1 MNDGAAL
8 MRNALIW
15 GIPFAIVI
23 AALGYET
30 DWGLD
35 VDHESSQ
42 SPAAVAPQPVAVAL
56 LPEYRIDGGI
66 EARKETVER
75 VLFNPTRRAAPPAS
89 QTAGSK
95 SGVQQ
100 GVYALTGTTVVGN
113 VATAFLRE
121 IKGGKSHTVHQ
132 GETLNGVLVAE
143 VKSDHVRL
151 KQGDDV
157 EDLQLKIAGGP
168 KSTVQVAAPTPGVPA
183 AQAAGMSA
191 TGGTAGGA
199 SSLRPVAPPPGANA
213 RPGVASVGELLAERR
228 RAARAAA
235 ASAAVPAGT
244 KAAVTGTVDPRW
256 AEADAA
262 RRARLQAQQQPAQ

>member
-8 MRNALIW
+8 MRNVLIW

-30 DWGLD
+30 DWGRD
-35 VDHESSQ
+35 VDPESQ
-42 SPAAVAPQPVAVAL
+42 SPVAVAPQPVAVAL

-89 QTAGSK
+89 QTAGSN
-95 SGVQQ
+95 SAMQQ

-132 GETLNGVLVAE
+132 GETLNGVVVAE
-143 VKSDHVRL
+143 VKADHVRL

-168 KSTVQVAAPTPGVPA
+168 KSTVQVAAPTPGAPA
-183 AQAAGMSA
+183 RPTVGTGAQAP
-191 TGGTAGGA
+191 GGTGRGPQNA
-199 SSLRPVAPPPGANA
+199 SAIRPIAPPAGAAATQA
-213 RPGVASVGELLAERR
+213 RPGVVSVGELLAERR

-235 ASAAVPAGT
+235 EAASAGAQPGT
-244 KAAVTGTVDPRW
+244 APTQR
-256 AEADAA
+256 
-262 RRARLQAQQQPAQ
+262 

>member
-1 MNDGAAL
+1 MNDAAAL
-8 MRNALIW
+8 MRNVLIW

-30 DWGLD
+30 DWGRD
-35 VDHESSQ
+35 VDHEAQ
-42 SPAAVAPQPVAVAL
+42 SPAAVAPQPVAVTL

-66 EARKETVER
+66 DARKETVER

-89 QTAGSK
+89 QTAGSN
-95 SGVQQ
+95 SAMQQ

-121 IKGGKSHTVHQ
+121 VKGGKSHTVHQ
-132 GETLNGVLVAE
+132 GETLNGVVVAE

-157 EDLQLKIAGGP
+157 EELTLKIASGP
-168 KSTVQVAAPTPGVPA
+168 KSTVQVAAPTPGTPTAQAA
-183 AQAAGMSA
+183 AQAVGG
-191 TGGTAGGA
+191 TGGGAPGASSIRPIAPPAGGA
-199 SSLRPVAPPPGANA
+199 APQA
-213 RPGVASVGELLAERR
+213 RPGVVSVGELLAERR

-235 ASAAVPAGT
+235 EAAA
-244 KAAVTGTVDPRW
+244 PRG
-256 AEADAA
+256 
-262 RRARLQAQQQPAQ
+262 QPAQQAQP